1 MYYKVHPHY
10 LIEIRTITG
19 LKKRITLNNTNFRLN
34 HQEPTLT
41 NWFSCQSVRQVKVFF
56 KVEPIRRHSGIRLM
70 IGQDDSKEMRK
81 DVGMLCIALGSR

>member
-1 MYYKVHPHY
+1 MYYEVHPNY
-10 LIEIRTITG
+10 LIENRTMAG
-19 LKKRITLNNTNFRLN
+19 LKKRITLHNIHFRLN

-81 DVGMLCIALGSR
+81 DVGMLCIALSSR